1 MQKNDDIVRE
11 VAANSGVGTGD
22 VLRVLDSLGFS
33 QTLESVR
40 ESVGEE
46 PLRQVSADGLR
57 VSLRVGSTTVAV

>member
-40 ESVGEE
+40 ESVG
-46 PLRQVSADGLR
+46 
-57 VSLRVGSTTVAV
+57 